1 MERDVTRRHSKTM
14 NIKKTLPAV
23 AGFFI
28 ASAAFAAEQ
37 FLPTPPPSEFVDAES
52 SVNVPLPTTEGRHI
66 NLTLAFE
73 PTPSNAVQVA
83 FGHDLNAD
91 GDLAPE
97 ETHLV
102 LGIDCGAWFIQ
113 DELGR
118 WASRPS
124 GDDTLG
130 RWASRPSGTFIG
142 ERASCPFVL
151 DVACESSDEP
161 SPVWNCRFHIRQA
174 QVVADRWA
182 LAKVTTHN
190 LADTN
195 LTVIADF
202 YTKGM
207 KLILR

>member
-1 MERDVTRRHSKTM
+1 M

-28 ASAAFAAEQ
+28 ASAALAAEQ
-37 FLPTPPPSEFVDAES
+37 FLPTPPPSAYVDAES
-52 SVNVPLPTTEGRHI
+52 SVNVPLPTAEGRHI
-66 NLTLAFE
+66 NLTLAFD
-73 PTPSNAVQVA
+73 PSPSNAVQVA

-102 LGIDCGAWFIQ
+102 LGVDCGAWFIQ
-113 DELGR
+113 DE
-118 WASRPS
+118 
-124 GDDTLG
+124 LG

-151 DVACESSDEP
+151 DVVCESSDEP

-174 QVVADRWA
+174 QAVADRWT

-190 LADTN
+190 LAETN
-195 LTVIADF
+195 LTVFAEF
-202 YTKGM
+202 YTSGNL
-207 KLILR
+207 LILR